1 MAEPI
6 VMNTG
11 PLVSFARIG
20 CLDVIGR
27 LPYEFL
33 CPVEVWQELDEG
45 LASGYPWVAPAWLRR
60 VPLVTPPSPALLAGL
75 DLGEAAVIQ
84 LALGAGVRTVAIDE
98 WKGRRAALASGLR
111 VTGSLG
117 LLGRAKAQGLI
128 PELKPLIEKAIDAGI
143 WYNRE
148 LIRAFLE
155 AAGE

>member
-1 MAEPI
+1 VAEPI

-45 LASGYPWVAPAWLRR
+45 LASGYPWVAPAWLRK

-84 LALGAGVRTVAIDE
+84 LALDGGVRTVAIDE

-117 LLGRAKAQGLI
+117 LLGRAKAQGFI

-148 LIRAFLE
+148 LVRAFLE

>member
-1 MAEPI
+1 VADPI
-6 VMNTG
+6 VVNTG

-20 CLDVIGR
+20 CLDM
-27 LPYEFL
+27 
-33 CPVEVWQELDEG
+33 
-45 LASGYPWVAPAWLRR
+45 
-60 VPLVTPPSPALLAGL
+60 LAGL

-84 LALGAGVRTVAIDE
+84 LALDVGVRTVAIDE

-128 PELKPLIEKAIDAGI
+128 PELKPLITKAIDAGI
-143 WYNRE
+143 WYNRD
-148 LIRAFLE
+148 LVRAFLE

>member
-6 VMNTG
+6 VVNTG

-20 CLDVIGR
+20 CLDLIGR

-33 CPVEVWQELDEG
+33 SPAEVWQELDEG
-45 LASGYPWVAPAWLRR
+45 RAASHPWSAPAWLKKK
-60 VPLVTPPSPALLAGL
+60 PLVKPPSPALLAGL

-84 LALGAGVRTVAIDE
+84 LALDLGIRTVAIDE
-98 WKGRRAALASGLR
+98 WKGRRVALSSGLR

-117 LLGRAKAQGLI
+117 LLGRAKAEGLI
-128 PELKPLIEKAIDAGI
+128 SELKPLIAKAIDAGI
-143 WYNRE
+143 WYDHQLVRS
-148 LIRAFLE
+148 FLE

>member
-1 MAEPI
+1 MVEPI
-6 VMNTG
+6 VVNTG

-20 CLDVIGR
+20 CLDLIGR

-33 CPVEVWQELDEG
+33 SPAEVWQELDEG
-45 LASGYPWVAPAWLRR
+45 RASGHSWAAPAWLKKK
-60 VPLVTPPSPALLAGL
+60 PLVKPPSPALLAGL

-84 LALGAGVRTVAIDE
+84 LALDLGVRTVAIDE

-117 LLGRAKAQGLI
+117 LLGRAKAEGLI
-128 PELKPLIEKAIDAGI
+128 SELKPLIAKAIEAGI
-143 WYNRE
+143 WYNHE
-148 LIRAFLE
+148 LVRSFLE

>member
-1 MAEPI
+1 VAEPI
-6 VMNTG
+6 VVNTG
-11 PLVSFARIG
+11 PLISFTRIG

-33 CPVEVWQELDEG
+33 CPAEVWQELDEG
-45 LASGYPWVAPAWLRR
+45 LASGHPWLAPAWLRQ

-84 LALGAGVRTVAIDE
+84 LALDTGVRTVAIDE
-98 WKGRRAALASGLR
+98 WKGRRAALAAGLR

-117 LLGRAKAQGLI
+117 LLGRAKTEGLI
-128 PELKPLIEKAIDAGI
+128 PELKPLIEKAVDAGI

-148 LIRAFLE
+148 LVQAFLE

>member
-1 MAEPI
+1 VAEPI
-6 VMNTG
+6 VVNTG
-11 PLVSFARIG
+11 PLISFTRIG

-33 CPVEVWQELDEG
+33 CPAEVWQELDEG
-45 LASGYPWVAPAWLRR
+45 LASGPWLAPAWLRQ

-84 LALGAGVRTVAIDE
+84 LALDTGVRTVAIDE
-98 WKGRRAALASGLR
+98 WKGRRAALAAGLR

-117 LLGRAKAQGLI
+117 LLGRAKAEGLI
-128 PELKPLIEKAIDAGI
+128 PELKPLIEKAVDAGI

-148 LIRAFLE
+148 LVQAFLE